1 MSSQVGRGSE
11 SEAWEF
17 ELSVD
22 DVVLLALLNMFKQ
35 TRTSSPKMKK
45 CHLYKPDKFVDF
57 IKRPQSSWDC
67 EKHTPFPNRAPS
79 KVPEPFWTV
88 LKKC

>member
-35 TRTSSPKMKK
+35 TCSSSPKMKNL
-45 CHLYKPDKFVDF
+45 HLYKPDMFVNF
-57 IKRPQSSWDC
+57 IKG
-67 EKHTPFPNRAPS
+67 
-79 KVPEPFWTV
+79 
-88 LKKC
+88 L

>member
-35 TRTSSPKMKK
+35 TCTPSPKMKK
-45 CHLYKPDKFVDF
+45 RHLSKQDKFVDF
-57 IKRPQSSWDC
+57 IKGPQSC
-67 EKHTPFPNRAPS
+67 
-79 KVPEPFWTV
+79 
-88 LKKC
+88 